1 MTMVATLGTLC
12 FATAMLSYVG
22 SRTGEHVWASWLIM
36 AVVTFFVGA
45 ALIAFSLRVRDAAER

>member
-1 MTMVATLGTLC
+1 
-12 FATAMLSYVG
+12 MLSYVV

-36 AVVTFFVGA
+36 AVVTFFVGV